1 MIWELCTAQM
11 LYRDWDSRLN
21 ILDRACSEFPH
32 CTGSAVP
39 GCWSARMQF
48 ILSWL
53 VNCTIVMLISFL
65 CLGAWI
71 LTAKNTCLVSSI
83 EITYIYL
90 VNHLIEIK
98 NWHSYKKTASFTNSR
113 IPTNLELLHT
123 SKETEYCLSFGT
135 HLVWIIILL
144 YLVKVTDMINY
155 HELTTNMQRDL
166 NISVDVTIDRF
177 KKCICIDTF
186 NICIITFT

>member
-98 NWHSYKKTASFTNSR
+98 NWHSYKKTASFYKFQDSNKFR
-113 IPTNLELLHT
+113 T
-123 SKETEYCLSFGT
+123 SSYKQGNWILSVLWYAPCMDHHSSIF
-135 HLVWIIILL
+135 
-144 YLVKVTDMINY
+144 
-155 HELTTNMQRDL
+155 
-166 NISVDVTIDRF
+166 S
-177 KKCICIDTF
+177 
-186 NICIITFT
+186 